1 MNNARHNIIRN
12 KDGNG
17 ILWNNARHNI
27 IWNKAGHGIIWNKT
41 SYKTVMTGGR
51 GYMGGVGILR
61 GYCWGIVRV

>member
-17 ILWNNARHNI
+17 ILWNNARHN
-27 IWNKAGHGIIWNKT
+27 IIWNKT